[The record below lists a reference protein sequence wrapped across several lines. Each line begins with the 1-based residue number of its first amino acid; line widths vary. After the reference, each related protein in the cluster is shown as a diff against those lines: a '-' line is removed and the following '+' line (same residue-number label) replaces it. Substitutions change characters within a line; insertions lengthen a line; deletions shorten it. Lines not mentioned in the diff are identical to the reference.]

1 MPAYSLSKF
10 FFKQNGAKFIIFD
23 YTKTKYMKKLLLL
36 ISFTYSLI
44 GNAQIIS
51 TIAGNGAAAYT
62 GDGGQ
67 AITASLNSPRQLV
80 LDAAGNLY
88 FSEANN
94 NCVRKVNTAG
104 VITTVAGTG
113 TAGFSGDGGQATAAT
128 LTNPYGLAR
137 DATGNLYIVDYGDNR
152 IRKVNTNGIISTIA
166 GTGTAG
172 FGGDGGQATAAKLYH
187 PAGIAIDAA
196 GNLFVAD
203 ISNQRIRKINTA
215 GIITTVAGT
224 GSATY
229 GGDGGQATAA
239 SLQNAE
245 GINVDG
251 AGNLYIVDTNNGRVR
266 KVTTA
271 GIITTIV
278 GIGTLGY
285 SGNGGQATAAKINN
299 PTGVAFD
306 AAGNLYIADGWN
318 GRIRKVNSLGI
329 ISTVVGNGTA
339 FYSGDGGVATNA
351 GIGVYSMTFD
361 AVDNLYFSDF
371 GNNRVRFICNNPD
384 VVSGLVTEPNTTPVN
399 AGLVYVFRQ
408 KLTKMGN
415 LDTAGSTTINTNG
428 TYTFSVLPYGNY
440 FIEAKAA
447 ASYTNAVGT
456 YYSNKLNNYQWD
468 SAIFITHNSCRNNH
482 YPGYN
487 IAVIETPTQTGTG
500 VISGNVTADSSFGRR
515 LAYGGNNNVMG
526 APLKGIDVK
535 LGKNPGGGC
544 ANRTTTNNSGNYS
557 FTNVDTGSY
566 FVYVDIP
573 NFKDTIANIHINAT
587 HSSFTTVNYC
597 VDSAKVHFC
606 GTLTTDIHNL
616 SLKNNEP
623 ALITYPNP
631 AQDNINISIHGV
643 EAAKGQLEII
653 DGQGKLII
661 QQKASGAD
669 NVISLNGLS
678 NGVYTV
684 LYRDAKV
691 PQIQTRMF
699 IVK

>member
-1 MPAYSLSKF
+1 
-10 FFKQNGAKFIIFD
+10 
-23 YTKTKYMKKLLLL
+23 MKKLLLL
-36 ISFTYSLI
+36 ISFSCALVS
-44 GNAQIIS
+44 NAQIIS
-51 TIAGNGAAAYT
+51 TIAGNGTAAYT

-67 AITASLNSPRQLV
+67 AIAASLNSPRQIV

-94 NCVRKVNTAG
+94 NCVRKVNSAG
-104 VITTVAGTG
+104 VITTVAGNGILGYT
-113 TAGFSGDGGQATAAT
+113 GDGGQATAAE
-128 LTNPYGLAR
+128 LTTPYGLAR
-137 DATGNLYIVDYGDNR
+137 DAAGNLYIVDYGDNR
-152 IRKVNTNGIISTIA
+152 IRKVNTNGIISTFA

-196 GNLFVAD
+196 GNLYIAD

-224 GSATY
+224 GSATF

-245 GINVDG
+245 GINIDG

-266 KVTTA
+266 KVNSS
-271 GIITTIV
+271 GIITTIA
-278 GIGTLGY
+278 GNGTLGY
-285 SGNGGQATAAKINN
+285 SGDGGQATAAKIYN

-318 GRIRKVNSLGI
+318 GRIRKVNSSGI
-329 ISTVVGNGTA
+329 ISTIAGNGTA
-339 FYSGDGGVATNA
+339 SYSGDGGVATNA
-351 GIGVYSMTFD
+351 GIGVYSITFD
-361 AVDNLYFSDF
+361 AVDNLYFTDF

-415 LDTAGSTTINTNG
+415 LDTAGNTTINANG
-428 TYTFSVLPYGNY
+428 TYTFSILPYGNY

-447 ASYTNAVGT
+447 ASYTNAIGT

-468 SAIFITHNSCRNNH
+468 SAMFITHNSCRNSH
-482 YPGYN
+482 YSGYN
-487 IAVIETPTQTGTG
+487 ITVLETPAHTGTG
-500 VISGNVTADSSFGRR
+500 IISGNVTADSTYGRR
-515 LAYGGNNNVMG
+515 LAYGGNIGVMG

-535 LGKNPGGGC
+535 LGRNPGGGC
-544 ANRTTTNNSGNYS
+544 ANRTTTDNSGNYS

-566 FVYVDIP
+566 FVFVDIP
-573 NFKDTIANIHINAT
+573 NFKDTIANVSINST
-587 HSSFTTVNYC
+587 SSSFTNVNYC

-606 GTLTTDIHNL
+606 GTLATDIHNL
-616 SLKNNEP
+616 SSKDNDP
-623 ALITYPNP
+623 AINAFPNP
-631 AQDNINISIHGV
+631 AQDNINITISGV
-643 EAAKGQLEII
+643 QSAKGQLELI
-653 DGQGKLII
+653 DGQGRSVL
-661 QQKASGAD
+661 QQKASGT
-669 NVISLNGLS
+669 NNIISLNGLS
-678 NGVYTV
+678 NGVYTI
-684 LYRDAKV
+684 LYTDSKV
-691 PQIQTRMF
+691 SQIQTRMF